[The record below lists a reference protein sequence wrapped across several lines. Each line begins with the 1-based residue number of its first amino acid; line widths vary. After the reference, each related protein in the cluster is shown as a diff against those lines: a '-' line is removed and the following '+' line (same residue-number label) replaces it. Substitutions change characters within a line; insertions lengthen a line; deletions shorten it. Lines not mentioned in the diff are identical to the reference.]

1 MNRSSQHWIVTEVD
15 ILKFAVML
23 MCISGM
29 MQSSVLFVSWS
40 IVYDG
45 LKYMI
50 PVLGA
55 LIVMLRIHSVTK
67 LRYIMTTLGNKHFN
81 CSDMYINEGLQ
92 LFCSM
97 YNPGSVEENDD

>member
-55 LIVMLRIHSVTK
+55 LIVMLRNHFFTVCDDRGSLPISDKLLCSVA
-67 LRYIMTTLGNKHFN
+67 FEV
-81 CSDMYINEGLQ
+81 CD
-92 LFCSM
+92 F
-97 YNPGSVEENDD
+97 